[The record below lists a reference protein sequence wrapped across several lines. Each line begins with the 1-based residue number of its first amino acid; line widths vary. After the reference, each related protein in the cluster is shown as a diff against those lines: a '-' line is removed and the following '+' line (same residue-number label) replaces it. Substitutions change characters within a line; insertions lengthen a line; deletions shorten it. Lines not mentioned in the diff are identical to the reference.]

1 QLVARAAR
9 RVLRWEK
16 RLDGAPTAADLH
28 ALRIL
33 FKGLRYTCEFF
44 IELLTEEERKL
55 IRALVELQDCLG
67 EHQDAVVAQA
77 ELEALIAQRVAAR
90 AGAAE
95 LLALGGLVQVQRERR
110 AERRAKFDALWKKTR
125 GRVKRLRDA
134 AG

>member
-1 QLVARAAR
+1 MPEA
-9 RVLRWEK
+9 K
-16 RLDGAPTAADLH
+16 DLH
-28 ALRIL
+28 ELRIL

-44 IELLTEEERKL
+44 IELLTEDERKL

-77 ELEALIAQRVAAR
+77 ELEKLTEQRVASR
-90 AGAAE
+90 AGSAE

-110 AERRAKFDALWKKTR
+110 AEQRALFDELWAKTR

-134 AG
+134 PG